1 MSDMSVNAAVGVS
14 TPSRTPSAPGGSASG
29 GFLRRNRVWLAAIGI
44 AAAVILILAYGG
56 YFLGWSWT
64 GFDGNTFWDWLSLL
78 ITPVTLAVI
87 SVLFSIQQNQKN
99 LLASEHQQQD
109 SALTACMEQLTRLL
123 LEQDLKSAP
132 QGSPV
137 RDVARAH
144 ALTALRRVDA
154 PRRAALVHFLNEAGL
169 LDKDAPLVDLSGV
182 ELA

>member
-1 MSDMSVNAAVGVS
+1 MSDMSLRAAAGVG
-14 TPSRTPSAPGGSASG
+14 APTSSHDNQSG
-29 GFLRRNRVWLAAIGI
+29 DFLRRNRVWLVALAV
-44 AAAVILILAYGG
+44 AAVVIAVLAYGG

-87 SVLFSIQQNQKN
+87 SVLFSIQQSRKN

-109 SALTACMEQLTRLL
+109 STLTACMEQLTRLL
-123 LEQDLKSAP
+123 VDQDLKGAP
-132 QGSPV
+132 QNSPV

-154 PRRAALVHFLNEAGL
+154 PRRAVLVHFLDESGL
-169 LDKDAPLVDLSGV
+169 LDKEAPLVDLSRV
-182 ELA
+182 EQA

>member
-1 MSDMSVNAAVGVS
+1 MSDMSLNTAAGVPA
-14 TPSRTPSAPGGSASG
+14 TPHGNPSG
-29 GFLRRNRVWLAAIGI
+29 GFVRRNRVWLIALGVAAI
-44 AAAVILILAYGG
+44 VILILAYGG
-56 YFLGWSWT
+56 YFLGWNWT

-87 SVLFSIQQNQKN
+87 SVLFSIQQNQKS
-99 LLASEHQQQD
+99 LVASEHQQQD

-123 LEQDLKSAP
+123 VEQDLKSAP

-144 ALTALRRVDA
+144 ALTALQRVDE
-154 PRRAALVHFLNEAGL
+154 PRRAVLLHFLDESGL

>member
-1 MSDMSVNAAVGVS
+1 MSDMSVNAAVGVGA
-14 TPSRTPSAPGGSASG
+14 PSRAPSEPRVSASG
-29 GFLRRNRVWLAAIGI
+29 GFVRRNRVWLAAIGV
-44 AAAVILILAYGG
+44 AAVVILVLAYGG

-87 SVLFSIQQNQKN
+87 SVLFSIQQNQKS

-109 SALTACMEQLTRLL
+109 SALAACMEQLTRLL
-123 LEQDLKSAP
+123 LEQDLRRAP

-154 PRRAALVHFLNEAGL
+154 SRRAMLVHFLDESGL
-169 LDKDAPLVDLSGV
+169 LDKDAPLVDLSGP

>member
-1 MSDMSVNAAVGVS
+1 MSDMSLNTAAG
-14 TPSRTPSAPGGSASG
+14 APVAPHRNPSG
-29 GFLRRNRVWLAAIGI
+29 GFARHNRVWII
-44 AAAVILILAYGG
+44 ALGVAAVVIFILAYGG
-56 YFLGWSWT
+56 YFLGWNWT

-87 SVLFSIQQNQKN
+87 SVLFSIQQNQKS

-123 LEQDLKSAP
+123 VEQDLKRAP

-144 ALTALRRVDA
+144 ALTALRRVDE
-154 PRRAALVHFLNEAGL
+154 PRRAVLLHFLDESGL
-169 LDKDAPLVDLSGV
+169 LGKDAPLVDLSGV

>member
-1 MSDMSVNAAVGVS
+1 MSDMSVNAAAGVGAPS
-14 TPSRTPSAPGGSASG
+14 HTPAAPRDSSSG
-29 GFLRRNRVWLAAIGI
+29 GFLRRNRVWLAALGV
-44 AAAVILILAYGG
+44 AAVVILVLAYGG

-87 SVLFSIQQNQKN
+87 SVLFSIQQNQKSV
-99 LLASEHQQQD
+99 LASEHQQQD

-123 LEQDLKSAP
+123 VEQDLKSAP

-144 ALTALRRVDA
+144 ALSALRRVDA
-154 PRRAALVHFLNEAGL
+154 PRRAALVHFLDESGL